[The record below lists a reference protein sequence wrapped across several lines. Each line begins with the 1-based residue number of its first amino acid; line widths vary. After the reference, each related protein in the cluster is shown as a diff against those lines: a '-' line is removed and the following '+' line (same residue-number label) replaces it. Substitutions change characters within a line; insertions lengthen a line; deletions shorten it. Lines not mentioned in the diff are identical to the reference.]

1 MRKVVLSA
9 AFLLFALSACSVPP
23 VEQLAMSLL
32 PTNVLNEAAGF
43 FGPVTKR
50 YMPVFERFGAEY
62 EASPDKMTVI
72 AKYLPQAEAALAEAK
87 NMRVSPRFE
96 AEKAKYLR
104 LFDVVMASA
113 RLSVRLS
120 GLKVGGS
127 GAPQGGR

>member
-9 AFLLFALSACSVPP
+9 AFLLFALSAFSVPP

-96 AEKAKYLR
+96 AEKAKYIR
-104 LFDVVMASA
+104 LFDMVMASA

>member
-9 AFLLFALSACSVPP
+9 AFLLFALSAFSVPP

-62 EASPDKMTVI
+62 EASSDKMTVI

-87 NMRVSPRFE
+87 KMRVPPRFE
-96 AEKAKYLR
+96 AEKAKYIR

>member
-1 MRKVVLSA
+1 
-9 AFLLFALSACSVPP
+9 
-23 VEQLAMSLL
+23 
-32 PTNVLNEAAGF
+32 F

-62 EASPDKMTVI
+62 EASSDKMTVI

-87 NMRVSPRFE
+87 KMRVPPRFE
-96 AEKAKYLR
+96 AEKAKYIR
-104 LFDVVMASA
+104 LFDMVMASA

>member
-1 MRKVVLSA
+1 MRKIVLA
-9 AFLLFALSACSVPP
+9 AALLLLALSAFSAPS

-50 YMPVFERFGAEY
+50 YMPVFEKFGAEY
-62 EASPDKMTVI
+62 EASSDKMAVI
-72 AKYLPQAEAALAEAK
+72 AKYLPQAESALAEAK
-87 NMRVSPRFE
+87 KMKVPPRFE
-96 AEKAKYLR
+96 SEKAKYIR

-120 GLKVGGS
+120 G
-127 GAPQGGR
+127 RR

>member
-9 AFLLFALSACSVPP
+9 AFLLFALSAFSVPP

-87 NMRVSPRFE
+87 KMRVPPRFE
-96 AEKAKYLR
+96 AEKAKYIR
-104 LFDVVMASA
+104 LFDMVMASA

>member
-1 MRKVVLSA
+1 MRKVVLAA
-9 AFLLFALSACSVPP
+9 AFLLLALSAFSAPS

-50 YMPVFERFGAEY
+50 YMPVFEKFGAEY
-62 EASPDKMTVI
+62 EASSDKIAVI
-72 AKYLPQAEAALAEAK
+72 AKYLPQAESALAEAK
-87 NMRVSPRFE
+87 KMRVPPRFE
-96 AEKAKYLR
+96 SEKAKYIR

-120 GLKVGGS
+120 G
-127 GAPQGGR
+127 RR

>member
-1 MRKVVLSA
+1 MRKIVLAA
-9 AFLLFALSACSVPP
+9 AFLGFALSAFSAPP

-50 YMPVFERFGAEY
+50 YMPVFEKFGAEY
-62 EASPDKMTVI
+62 EASSDKIAVI
-72 AKYLPQAEAALAEAK
+72 AKYLPQAESALAEAK
-87 NMRVSPRFE
+87 KMRVPPRFE
-96 AEKAKYLR
+96 SEKAKYIR

-120 GLKVGGS
+120 G
-127 GAPQGGR
+127 RR

>member
-1 MRKVVLSA
+1 MRKVVPAA
-9 AFLLFALSACSVPP
+9 AFLLFALSAFSAPP

-50 YMPVFERFGAEY
+50 YQPVFDRFGAEY
-62 EASPDKMTVI
+62 EASSDKMAVI

-87 NMRVSPRFE
+87 KMRVPPRFE
-96 AEKAKYLR
+96 AEKAKYIR
-104 LFDVVMASA
+104 LFDIVMASA

-120 GLKVGGS
+120 GLKVGGVS
-127 GAPQGGR
+127 SK

>member
-1 MRKVVLSA
+1 MRKVVLAA
-9 AFLLFALSACSVPP
+9 AFLLLALSAFSAPS

-50 YMPVFERFGAEY
+50 YMPVFEKFGAEY
-62 EASPDKMTVI
+62 EASSDKMAVI
-72 AKYLPQAEAALAEAK
+72 AKYLPQAESALAEAK
-87 NMRVSPRFE
+87 KMKVPPRFE
-96 AEKAKYLR
+96 SEKAKYIR

-120 GLKVGGS
+120 G
-127 GAPQGGR
+127 RR

>member
-9 AFLLFALSACSVPP
+9 AFLLFALSAFSVPP

-96 AEKAKYLR
+96 AEKAKYIR

>member
-9 AFLLFALSACSVPP
+9 AFLLFALSAFSVPP

-32 PTNVLNEAAGF
+32 QTNVLNEAAGF

-96 AEKAKYLR
+96 AEKAKYIR